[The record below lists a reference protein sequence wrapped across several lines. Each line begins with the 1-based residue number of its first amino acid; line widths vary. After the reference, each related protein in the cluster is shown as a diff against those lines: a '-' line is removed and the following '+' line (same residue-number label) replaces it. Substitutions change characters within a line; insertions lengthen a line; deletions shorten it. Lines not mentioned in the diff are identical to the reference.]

1 MFIST
6 FFIVGFSVMQSDAFT
21 TTAAA
26 FQSCRQ
32 SIYMADGLSVGIDL
46 GTTYSLVSVLD
57 EEKQKPR
64 LLRVDGKTTMPSV
77 VTFLADG
84 TSKVGLPALE
94 HGDPLNTFSSV
105 KRLIGRTIADAR
117 ITRDDKVFG
126 KRLIGIKGDDNESK
140 MCALS
145 CPLLKKDLL
154 PEEISAL
161 ILQKLLSV
169 ASQHYNG
176 SQVTN
181 AVITVP
187 AYFSKAQRL
196 ATEKAGQLAGLQK
209 IKLLKEPEAAAM
221 AYGLNK
227 NAPKFVLVF
236 DLGGGTFD
244 VSVLEV
250 GAGLVEVIAT
260 SGDGHLG
267 GDDFDQAIVTHILS
281 NETLFTREESIQLR
295 KSTRYMQ
302 MLTEVAVNAKISLTT
317 NVITNMTVFD
327 PFRKQDVVLTLSRR
341 RFEVLC
347 KELLS
352 RILRPVRE
360 VAIMAGVNLPGDSG
374 QIGLRDDGRD
384 DSVEGDDVVEDDS
397 DDEDGDEGI
406 SLQQLRRMQDPS
418 LAEVKA
424 MSVKQKAGKARAK
437 AKKKLMQPAAR
448 ELKRLQ
454 RMSSDTSLSLFPG
467 GQALDDVILVGGAT
481 RMPSIIRLVRTITG
495 IDPKRSVNPDEAI
508 CLGAGVLAGVLDGKI
523 EGLQVMSSLQ
533 ATLLRTMLEEKQK
546 GNPMFNQPLPP
557 ATPQAVDK
565 EAKES
570 RKEEEESSEE
580 LQPRPSSNKKRILLR
595 RLKS

>member
-1 MFIST
+1 MFSLVVIIVELLFTGSDSFSAVPTTLQSST
-6 FFIVGFSVMQSDAFT
+6 IYIQMSD
-21 TTAAA
+21 
-26 FQSCRQ
+26 S
-32 SIYMADGLSVGIDL
+32 LSVGIDL

-84 TSKVGLPALE
+84 SSKVGLPALE
-94 HGDPLNTFSSV
+94 LGDPSNMFSSI

-117 ITRDDKVFG
+117 TTRDDKVFG
-126 KRLIGIKGDDNESK
+126 KRLVGIKGDDDESR
-140 MCALS
+140 MCALN
-145 CPLLKKDLL
+145 CPILKRDFL
-154 PEEISAL
+154 PEEVSAL
-161 ILQKLLSV
+161 ILKKLLDT
-169 ASQHYNG
+169 ASQYYNG
-176 SQVTN
+176 RSITN

-187 AYFSKAQRL
+187 AYFSKAQRS

-209 IKLLKEPEAAAM
+209 VKLLKEPEAAAM

-227 NAPKFVLVF
+227 NAPKLVLVF

-281 NETLFTREESIQLR
+281 NETLFTREEGIQLR

-302 MLTEVAVNAKISLTT
+302 MLTEVAIGAKLSLTT
-317 NVITNMTVFD
+317 NMITNMTVFD
-327 PFRKQDVVLTLSRR
+327 PFRKKDVVLTLSRR
-341 RFEVLC
+341 RFEVLG

-360 VAIMAGVNLPGDSG
+360 VAIMAGINLPGDSG
-374 QIGLRDDGRD
+374 QIGQREDGEDANDDNDGG
-384 DSVEGDDVVEDDS
+384 EEDDEGEENE
-397 DDEDGDEGI
+397 DDDDDGI

-418 LAEVKA
+418 LADVKA
-424 MSVKQKAGKARAK
+424 MAAKEKAGKARSK
-437 AKKKLMQPAAR
+437 AKKKLMQPAAK
-448 ELKRLQ
+448 ELKRLK
-454 RMSSDTSLSLFPG
+454 RISMDTSLSLFPG

-546 GNPMFNQPLPP
+546 GNPMFDQPS
-557 ATPQAVDK
+557 QEV
-565 EAKES
+565 S
-570 RKEEEESSEE
+570 NEEKSEE
-580 LQPRPSSNKKRILLR
+580 NRKVDEQTTEDSQLKPSNRKRILLR
-595 RLKS
+595 RIKS